1 MVSIVAPVANNCNP
15 CNNCNFMSAP
25 TVGIDDLSVY
35 IPQLYLPIETLA
47 ERRNIAYAKLNKGL
61 GLEQMA
67 VPDALED
74 AATMAANAVLDL
86 IHKNDLDPTSIGRIY
101 LGTESALDGAKP
113 TATYVLDMLQD
124 HFADAHG
131 PNCFLHCDVVDLT
144 FACIGGVDALQNC
157 LEWAAAKDGR
167 TGIVVASDDAKYE
180 LESTGEYTQGAGA
193 VAMLVKQEPRL
204 LAIDPDFGVATRPA
218 HDFFKPRRRVTKRE
232 IIEEVVALLPEVSGM
247 DLNIRRMEE
256 RLSQS
261 LVVRGVLDCNEDYL
275 TLHKNTP
282 VFDGPYSNEA
292 YQARIR
298 EALYDYRR
306 RSGQQAGKLFS
317 DFRYLVFHLPY
328 AFQARR
334 MFSEIFMEE
343 MKASGEWVD
352 FILKN
357 ELEVPCADDY
367 EDREQYLTSC
377 SEFLRLVTKSQGY
390 KDFVNARIAPGE
402 WASSRVGNL
411 YAGSVFL
418 SLMATLEAALE
429 REDEPAGESICVFA
443 YGSGSKSK
451 VFKATLQP
459 EWRAV
464 AENFDLELRLD
475 QREAISYET
484 YERLHRCGVKRNVA
498 KNDEGGFF
506 LADVHEERDETE
518 GVRHYG
524 YAASAIEA

>member
-1 MVSIVAPVANNCNP
+1 
-15 CNNCNFMSAP
+15 MSHAA
-25 TVGIDDLSVY
+25 VGIDDFSVY
-35 IPQLYLPIETLA
+35 IPQLYLPIEVLA
-47 ERRNIAYAKLNKGL
+47 ERRNLNYAKLSKGL

-67 VPDALED
+67 VPDARED

-86 IHKNDLDPTSIGRIY
+86 MHKHDLEPEQVGRIY

-124 HFADAHG
+124 HFADGYG

-167 TGIVVASDDAKYE
+167 QGIVVASDEAKYE
-180 LESTGEYTQGAGA
+180 MNSPGEYTQGAGA
-193 VAMLVKQEPRL
+193 VAMLVKRDPRL
-204 LAIDPDFGVATRPA
+204 LTIDPDFGVATRPA
-218 HDFFKPRRRVTKRE
+218 HDFFKPRRRVSKRE
-232 IIEEVVALLPEVSGM
+232 IIEEVVALLPDVSGM
-247 DLNIRRMEE
+247 DLNLGRMEE
-256 RLSQS
+256 RLAQG
-261 LVVRGVLDCNEDYL
+261 LEVRGVLDCNEEFL

-282 VFDGPYSNEA
+282 VFDGPYSNQA

-298 EALYDYRR
+298 EALHDYRR
-306 RSGQQAGKLFS
+306 RSGQKPGQLLA

-334 MFSEIFMEE
+334 MFSEIYMEE
-343 MKASGEWVD
+343 LKQRGDWTD
-352 FILKN
+352 FILRN

-367 EDREQYLTSC
+367 ADREAYITKC
-377 SEFLRLVTKSQGY
+377 AEFLRTVTKTQDY
-390 KDFVNARIAPGE
+390 KDFVAARIAPGE

-429 REDEPAGESICVFA
+429 ADEDAAGRSICIFA

-451 VFKATLQP
+451 VFGATVQP
-459 EWRAV
+459 GWREV
-464 AENFDLELRLD
+464 AEQFDLELRLD

-484 YERLHRCGVKRNVA
+484 YERLHRCNCQHNIAR
-498 KNDEGGFF
+498 NDEGSFF
-506 LADVHEERDETE
+506 LADVHEDRDETE

-524 YAASAIEA
+524 YAARVEV